1 MSLYGVTRPQWV
13 KMKICSSILLSIFY
27 KSHHQCF
34 MQWVGTDFTSSPTQA
49 NNHQDLPHNLQ
60 SINTDVLFMKK
71 QLIWLFESRKSVRYW
86 WSYTSFAPECKE
98 WQSLQIAP
106 SRVYP
111 KKSTTRPI
119 WLNGLYY
126 NLTHPINL
134 MRVVLDWI
142 YTSWKEALRFSIM
155 LYLCLYIYYG
165 NSPVCMP
172 NKHCFNVE
180 TGLIP

>member
-1 MSLYGVTRPQWV
+1 MYLSRRTTSKSIHFIFNTVAYLSFLPKVFNTIPHKWIIQRQAGTCKQHKSWV
-13 KMKICSSILLSIFY
+13 LEIYHNGFLPSIYLRLQTTE
-27 KSHHQCF
+27 KL
-34 MQWVGTDFTSSPTQA
+34 TQT
-49 NNHQDLPHNLQ
+49 
-60 SINTDVLFMKK
+60 IK
-71 QLIWLFESRKSVRYW
+71 
-86 WSYTSFAPECKE
+86 YT

>member
-13 KMKICSSILLSIFY
+13 KMKICSSVLLSIFY

-34 MQWVGTDFTSSPTQA
+34 MQWVGTDFTLSPTQA

-98 WQSLQIAP
+98 LTCMLDPLLYRWGVPPVVISCVHWTMQKGVLQNCMLTPQSPAIIMGPVAIF
-106 SRVYP
+106 SEAASGIRVGCQ
-111 KKSTTRPI
+111 SFTFFRLHI
-119 WLNGLYY
+119 
-126 NLTHPINL
+126 
-134 MRVVLDWI
+134 R
-142 YTSWKEALRFSIM
+142 AL
-155 LYLCLYIYYG
+155 
-165 NSPVCMP
+165 P
-172 NKHCFNVE
+172 
-180 TGLIP
+180 

>member
-1 MSLYGVTRPQWV
+1 MYNMQRSLSNT
-13 KMKICSSILLSIFY
+13 ICVF
-27 KSHHQCF
+27 
-34 MQWVGTDFTSSPTQA
+34 SPTSDV
-49 NNHQDLPHNLQ
+49 NDTLCHNDQRHGPLVMSHARLRLTHWGRVTQ
-60 SINTDVLFMKK
+60 IYVSKIT
-71 QLIWLFESRKSVRYW
+71 IIG
-86 WSYTSFAPECKE
+86 SYNG